1 MKGVFSLKNK
11 NISFKIGHV
20 LIQVNHLETAIHE
33 YRQMGFQVVSG
44 GPPGKAHNALIYL
57 KDGSFLE
64 LFCTNHGT
72 FINALLEVMVDVIG
86 FFSPSYSSRLGLYL
100 PKQEGLR
107 DYALD
112 SVPGAL
118 YQENIRK
125 IRENKLNIS
134 NPRSKSRVDRHGI
147 RLSWTLSCPKSIF
160 LPFLMSEYH
169 PSAMI
174 EDENVS
180 HPNGALGIQ
189 VIEIATNQWE
199 NTYHEYALL
208 LGIEPHI
215 TYAQTGRSCIFS
227 IRGTDIHLLEK
238 AENGIACII
247 LFCNR
252 QLEKIDTYAATPPFI
267 LMNR

>member
-1 MKGVFSLKNK
+1 MKNK
-11 NISFKIGHV
+11 AIPFKIGHV
-20 LIQVNHLETAIHE
+20 LIQVDHLETAIRQ
-33 YRQMGFQVVSG
+33 YRQIGFQVVSG
-44 GPPGKAHNALIYL
+44 GLPGKAHNALIYL

-64 LFCTNHGT
+64 LFCTNHGK
-72 FINALLEVMVDVIG
+72 FMNALLEVMVKVIG
-86 FFSPSYSSRLGLYL
+86 IFNPSYSSRLELYL

-112 SVPGAL
+112 SVPSAL

-125 IRENKLNIS
+125 IRENKLRIS
-134 NPRSKSRVDRHGI
+134 NPRSKSRVERNGI
-147 RLSWTLSCPKSIF
+147 RLSWTLSCPESIF

-189 VIEIATNQWE
+189 QIQIATSQWE
-199 NTYHEYALL
+199 KTHREYALL

-215 TYAQTGRSCIFS
+215 TYAQTGRSCFFS

-238 AENGIACII
+238 AENGIECII
-247 LFCNR
+247 LSCNR
-252 QLEKIDTYAATPPFI
+252 QLEKIDAYAATPPFI